1 MELFIITGLSGAGK
15 TKTLQAFE
23 DHGFMCCD
31 NVPPLL
37 LYETIHAFEAVTSRI
52 AIACDLC
59 CGKLFLQWNDSL
71 DILSEKGY
79 SYKVL
84 YLDCETYQ
92 LVSRYK
98 ELRRVHP
105 FSDQFTQ
112 IESAISAENEL
123 LKSAKARADFLI
135 DTTSLSLAQLKETI
149 TRICQAFS
157 QPLTIRCISFGVK
170 YGVCTDA
177 DLLFD
182 VRCLPNPYYIPELKE
197 KTGLEKTVQQ
207 YVMGSS
213 ESRKLLE
220 KIFDLLQFMIPLY
233 QKEGKSLLTVG
244 ICCTGGKHRSVTFAI
259 LLSEMLTKQGYPC
272 FPIHRDI
279 KKKG

>member
-1 MELFIITGLSGAGK
+1 MELVIITGLSGAGK

-37 LYETIHAFEAVTSRI
+37 LYDTVRTFETVTQKI
-52 AIACDLC
+52 AIVCDLR

-71 DILSEKGY
+71 KTLKSKGY
-79 SYKVL
+79 QYKIL
-84 YLDCETYQ
+84 YLECETYQ

-112 IESAISAENEL
+112 IESAVSAESEL
-123 LKSAKARADFLI
+123 LKSAKKRADFLI
-135 DTTSLSLAQLKETI
+135 DTTKLTLAQLKETI
-149 TRICQAFS
+149 TQICMSFTR
-157 QPLTIRCISFGVK
+157 PITIRLVSFGVK
-170 YGVCTDA
+170 YGSCMDA

-182 VRCLPNPYYIPELKE
+182 VRCFPNPYYIEELKR
-197 KTGLEKTVQQ
+197 KTGLDRFVQE
-207 YVMGSS
+207 YVMRFP
-213 ESRKLLE
+213 ESQQLLDKLL
-220 KIFDLLQFMIPLY
+220 DLLTFMIPLY

-244 ICCTGGKHRSVTFAI
+244 ICCTGGKHRSVAFAAK
-259 LLSEMLTKQGYPC
+259 LSEKLREAGFPC
-272 FPIHRDI
+272 FAIHRDVD
-279 KKKG
+279 KKE

>member
-1 MELFIITGLSGAGK
+1 MELLIITGLSGAGK

-37 LYETIHAFEAVTSRI
+37 LYETIHAFEAVTSKI
-52 AIACDLC
+52 AIACDLR

-71 DILSEKGY
+71 DILKQKGY
-79 SYKVL
+79 SYRVL
-84 YLDCETYQ
+84 YLDCETFQ

-123 LKSAKARADFLI
+123 LKSAKKRADFLI
-135 DTTSLSLAQLKETI
+135 DTTHLSLAQLKETI
-149 TRICQAFS
+149 SQICLSFA
-157 QPLTIRCISFGVK
+157 QPLTIRCVSFGVK
-170 YGVCTDA
+170 YGACTDA

-182 VRCLPNPYYIPELKE
+182 VRCLPNPYYIQELKQ
-197 KTGLEKTVQQ
+197 KTGLESAVQE
-207 YVMGSS
+207 YVMQFP
-213 ESRKLLE
+213 ESKQLLGKLS
-220 KIFDLLQFMIPLY
+220 DLLTFMLPLY
-233 QKEGKSLLTVG
+233 QREGKSLLTIG
-244 ICCTGGKHRSVTFAI
+244 ICCTGGKHRSVTFAEK
-259 LLSEMLTKQGYPC
+259 LSTELRKKGYPC
-272 FPIHRDI
+272 FTIHRDLE
-279 KKKG
+279 KKG

>member
-37 LYETIHAFEAVTSRI
+37 LYETIHAFEAVTNRI
-52 AIACDLC
+52 AIACDLR

-71 DILSEKGY
+71 NMLVEKGY

-123 LKSAKARADFLI
+123 LKSAKGRADYLI
-135 DTTSLSLAQLKETI
+135 DTTYLSLSQLKETI
-149 TRICQAFS
+149 TQICQAFV
-157 QPLTIRCISFGVK
+157 QVLTIRCVSFGVK
-170 YGVCTDA
+170 YGACTDA

-197 KTGLEKTVQQ
+197 QTGLEKPVQL
-207 YVMGSS
+207 YVMGFE
-213 ESRKLLE
+213 ESKRLLE
-220 KIFDLLQFMIPLY
+220 KLLDLLQFMIPLY

-244 ICCTGGKHRSVTFAI
+244 ICCTGGKHRSVTFAV
-259 LLSEMLTKQGYPC
+259 LLSEALKKQGYPC
-272 FPIHRDI
+272 FAIHRDM